1 MKKTPFIAIEGP
13 IGVGKTSLALAI
25 ADQLDYNLL
34 KEIVHEHPF
43 LDKFYD
49 DIETWAFQTEMF
61 FLVNRH
67 VQLEEIQANY
77 LQHKKPVVSDYHI
90 FKNLIFAEMNLDEQ
104 KFNKFSQI
112 YDILLEDTPPP
123 NVLVVLN
130 ASLETLLKRIALRN
144 REFEQDI
151 DPEYL
156 QRLID
161 AYDQKIA
168 LFRSL
173 YPQIP
178 IIKINGDDF
187 DFVHH
192 PEDLAQIM
200 TLIQPFL
207 TEEQTTHDKI

>member
-67 VQLEEIQANY
+67 VQLEEIQTNY
-77 LQHKKPVVSDYHI
+77 LRHQKPVVSDYHI
-90 FKNLIFAEMNLDEQ
+90 FKNLIFAEMNLDEK
-104 KFNKFSQI
+104 KFDKFSQI
-112 YDILLEDTPPP
+112 YNILLEDTPPP
-123 NVLVVLN
+123 NVLIVLN

-151 DPEYL
+151 DPTYL
-156 QRLID
+156 LRLIE
-161 AYDQKIA
+161 AYDAKIDI
-168 LFRSL
+168 FKSL
-173 YPQIP
+173 YPHIP

-192 PEDLAQIM
+192 PEDLTRIM
-200 TLIQPFL
+200 QLIQPFL
-207 TEEQTTHDKI
+207 IEEHTHEKI